1 MYVQVWDAHK
11 HLVQGMESG
20 EVQPLPWTVFS
31 RDHAQEAFRF
41 LAGGTHMGKVLVQV
55 GQSEEARRAA
65 EAAAQAGSQPMPV
78 VLPRSNVPEEAK
90 AAEDVEDSV
99 KAAPGSEVADK
110 DAAPKVCAR
119 PVPLIHCLSLQGCH
133 QICLHGEAC
142 SETWPRCHEN
152 QLRKRR

>member
-1 MYVQVWDAHK
+1 MECVMDAQVWDAHK

-65 EAAAQAGSQPMPV
+65 EAAAQAGAQPMPV

-90 AAEDVEDSV
+90 PLEEVEGSDKAGPDS
-99 KAAPGSEVADK
+99 KSTDK
-110 DAAPKVCAR
+110 DAAPKVCAGFAL
-119 PVPLIHCLSLQGCH
+119 LIHVLSLQGCH
-133 QICLHGEAC
+133 RIFVLGEGMLQHVA
-142 SETWPRCHEN
+142 WMP
-152 QLRKRR
+152 